1 VVVLRLGA
9 LSGFLIATALSAMGP
24 GVAALAQAPPLE
36 PDNPSPATR
45 HAQVIAHGVAPMP
58 ADEIAWRLAVDQAMP
73 PTRADADVRRAGF
86 ILADKGAVAL
96 VDQDGTR
103 LARIAPGEAI
113 WTAPGVAHAVIGI
126 ERKAPDYYDIAL
138 IPATELAAGDLVL
151 IGGMPFIAPIGDAF
165 DVDLIRDVLNRTE
178 ESIVSTG
185 PSPALLLVTS
195 GMVFVESSGGVVEMT
210 TGDAAQVAGDVVV
223 TGASRAPA
231 AFVIARIGPEVP
243 SPAADDSSSNA
254 TPAPIATPATTEER
268 ASVTIS
274 AWLCPI
280 AYAGGNDVVDCAA
293 PANGVRFSLMSGD
306 AEAATAEA
314 NEDGDVSFSGIEPG
328 HYILSAEHPADFA
341 TSRVRCHLSSGDALA
356 ARTATNQVAMVLVTG
371 DEVACT
377 WYLVPAESQDE
388 PPTDPTALPTGTT
401 TAEEVDSDGDGLTD
415 ELETALG
422 TDPLLPDSDA
432 DGVID
437 SDEIDFYGTDA
448 LDPDT
453 DGDGLDDAEE
463 LLAGGTNP
471 LLDDTDG
478 DDVSDSEEIAAG
490 SDPVDAVSVP
500 ATPTPI
506 PTSTPEPTSEPT
518 PEPTL
523 EATPALPATPLPV
536 PDEAEEAES
545 GQEPELR
552 SLPSD
557 DLDDDGLAT
566 ADEVSIHGTNVTV
579 ADSDGDGIS
588 DGDEVAVGTDPLDP
602 SGG

>member
-1 VVVLRLGA
+1 MLRLGA

-195 GMVFVESSGGVVEMT
+195 GMVFVESSGGLVEM
-210 TGDAAQVAGDVVV
+210 AAGASAQIAGDIVI
-223 TGASRAPA
+223 TGASRMPA
-231 AFVIARIGPEVP
+231 AVVVARIGPEVP
-243 SPAADDSSSNA
+243 RRIATRDATPQA
-254 TPAPIATPATTEER
+254 TPASIATP
-268 ASVTIS
+268 V
-274 AWLCPI
+274 L
-280 AYAGGNDVVDCAA
+280 
-293 PANGVRFSLMSGD
+293 
-306 AEAATAEA
+306 AEMDT
-314 NEDGDVSFSGIEPG
+314 
-328 HYILSAEHPADFA
+328 
-341 TSRVRCHLSSGDALA
+341 
-356 ARTATNQVAMVLVTG
+356 
-371 DEVACT
+371 DE
-377 WYLVPAESQDE
+377 
-388 PPTDPTALPTGTT
+388 
-401 TAEEVDSDGDGLTD
+401 DGLTD
-415 ELETALG
+415 GQETAFG

-432 DGVID
+432 DGVSD
-437 SDEIDFYGTDA
+437 NDEIDLYGTDA

-536 PDEAEEAES
+536 PDEAEEADS